1 MKSIIVL
8 QWSEFVSHEIKMYN
22 DNELQHIGNNLVINR
37 IRQFKKQ
44 TFLLDWYTSIND

>member
-8 QWSEFVSHEIKMYN
+8 NEFLRSEFVSHEIKMYSA
-22 DNELQHIGNNLVINR
+22 NELQHIGNNLVINR

-44 TFLLDWYTSIND
+44 TFLLD